1 MTAALRYEWRRLWSI
16 RSTYWLIG
24 ITFGLQLAGTLLAA
38 MATSA
43 VENVFDAA
51 ETVSQIITLGAA
63 TGLSPLFTA
72 YIIAMFGVFCFGHEY
87 RYGMIR
93 ATLTAVP
100 DRRAVFAAKAL
111 ITALLA
117 AVMSVGC
124 SLIGMFSSLLFLDT
138 RGALSSDTVWYVVL
152 GAALFTMLFGLCGMA
167 FAALVRNQTGAL
179 AMVLLVPLVAEN
191 IIALILRIVSQ
202 DGGDAVEL
210 AKVLPFDAGAQM
222 YASSF
227 ADELNRFLGYDPLGA
242 VGGGLVFTAFT
253 ALLVAGAF
261 ALFLTRDA

>member
-1 MTAALRYEWRRLWSI
+1 MSAALRYEWRRLWSI

-24 ITFGLQLAGTLLAA
+24 ITFGLQLVATMLAA
-38 MATSA
+38 MGTST
-43 VENVFDAA
+43 VDDFFDAA

-124 SLIGMFSSLLFLDT
+124 SLIGMLSSLMFLDT
-138 RGALSSDTVWYVVL
+138 RGALGSDTVWYVVL
-152 GAALFTMLFGLCGMA
+152 GSAVYTMLFGLCGMA

-179 AMVLLVPLVAEN
+179 AMILLIPLVAEN
-191 IIALILRIVSQ
+191 VIALILRLVSA

-210 AKVLPFDAGAQM
+210 TKGLPFDAGAQM
-222 YASSF
+222 YASAFS
-227 ADELNRFLGYDPLGA
+227 DQLNRFLGYDPLGA
-242 VGGGLVFTAFT
+242 LSGGLVFAGFT
-253 ALLVAGAF
+253 ALLVAGGF
-261 ALFLTRDA
+261 ALFLRRDA

>member
-24 ITFGLQLAGTLLAA
+24 ITFGLQLIATLLAA
-38 MATSA
+38 LGTST
-43 VENVFDAA
+43 VDDIFDAA

-138 RGALSSDTVWYVVL
+138 RGALASETVLYVVL
-152 GAALFTMLFGLCGMA
+152 GSAIYTMLFGLCGMA

-179 AMVLLVPLVAEN
+179 ALILLVPLVAEN
-191 IIALILRIVSQ
+191 VISLILRLVSQ
-202 DGGDAVEL
+202 DGGDAVEV

-222 YASSF
+222 YASAF
-227 ADELNRFLGYDPLGA
+227 ADELNRLLGYDPLGA
-242 VGGGLVFTAFT
+242 VGGGLVFAGFTTA
-253 ALLVAGAF
+253 AMIGSF
-261 ALFLTRDA
+261 ALFLRRDA

>member
-1 MTAALRYEWRRLWSI
+1 MSAALRYEWRRLWTI

-24 ITFGLQLAGTLLAA
+24 ITFGLQLVATLLAA
-38 MATSA
+38 MGTSG
-43 VENVFDAA
+43 VEDVFDAA
-51 ETVSQIITLGAA
+51 ETVSQILTLGAA

-72 YIIAMFGVFCFGHEY
+72 YVIAMFGVFCFGHEY

-117 AVMSVGC
+117 SVMSVGC
-124 SLIGMFSSLLFLDT
+124 SLIGMLSSLLILDT
-138 RGALSSDTVWYVVL
+138 RGALGSDTIWYVVL
-152 GAALFTMLFGLCGMA
+152 GSALYTALFGLCGMA

-179 AMVLLVPLVAEN
+179 AMILLIPLVAEN
-191 IIALILRIVSQ
+191 VISLLLRLMSV
-202 DGGDAVEL
+202 DGGDAVAL

-222 YASSF
+222 YASAF
-227 ADELNRFLGYDPLGA
+227 ADELNLFLGYDPLGA
-242 VGGGLVFTAFT
+242 VSGGLLFAGFTAV
-253 ALLVAGAF
+253 LLVGAF
-261 ALFLTRDA
+261 SLFLTRDA

>member
-24 ITFGLQLAGTLLAA
+24 ITLVLQLVATLLAA
-38 MATSA
+38 LGTSA
-43 VENVFDAA
+43 VEDVFDAT

-117 AVMSVGC
+117 AAMSVSC
-124 SLIGMFSSLLFLDT
+124 CLIGMFSSLLFLDT
-138 RGALSSDTVWYVVL
+138 RGALGSDTIWYVVL
-152 GAALFTMLFGLCGMA
+152 GSSIYTTLFGLCGMA

-179 AMVLLVPLVAEN
+179 AMILLIPLVAEN
-191 IIALILRIVSQ
+191 IISLILRIVSQ

-242 VGGGLVFTAFT
+242 LGGGLVFAGFT
-253 ALLVAGAF
+253 ALMMCGAF
-261 ALFLTRDA
+261 WLFLARDA